1 MMHRHT
7 YIKFIITYF
16 MDARF
21 QDFTVVELKYL
32 SFWVV
37 VQVGL
42 VCYCFRTGYS

>member
-1 MMHRHT
+1 M
-7 YIKFIITYF
+7 YIKVIITYF

-21 QDFTVVELKYL
+21 QDFTVVELKSL

-42 VCYCFRTGYS
+42 VYCCFRAEY